1 MTVSLCVVLLEM
13 CNSQATLPFLM
24 VVIIVA
30 KGAADRLGD
39 PLVVRRIKLKG
50 LPFIARMPHLSQRRG
65 RLSAATIVRKSDFPL
80 LPPCALATPA
90 PRCARAVH
98 AAPHRATGSL
108 HLVQTVCVCWTG
120 GRHLVAHHG
129 TSLAVRWDVP
139 TTRSSLVP

>member
-1 MTVSLCVVLLEM
+1 MTHTHAGQMRMTVSLCVVLLEM

-80 LPPCALATPA
+80 LPPCAPATRA
-90 PRCARAVH
+90 PRVLCMLR
-98 AAPHRATGSL
+98 RI
-108 HLVQTVCVCWTG
+108 
-120 GRHLVAHHG
+120 
-129 TSLAVRWDVP
+129 VRLDCCIWYK
-139 TTRSSLVP
+139 L

>member
-13 CNSQATLPFLM
+13 CNTQSTLPFLM

-65 RLSAATIVRKSDFPL
+65 RLSAATIVRKADFPL
-80 LPPCALATPA
+80 LPLCAPLPSRHRHSQIPPH
-90 PRCARAVH
+90 PRPPRPV
-98 AAPHRATGSL
+98 
-108 HLVQTVCVCWTG
+108 
-120 GRHLVAHHG
+120 
-129 TSLAVRWDVP
+129 SLASHLHPR
-139 TTRSSLVP
+139 